1 MKLKFSKT
9 VAAIA
14 VAFSAGSA
22 SAAMQTLEGVAFDVT
37 YDDALLGLF
46 GTPTFINDTLFF
58 NPSEFVAS
66 SSGGFDLTNS
76 TLALTVTAND
86 GYVLN
91 GFGLVEEG
99 DYFYFDGGAVAVGGQ
114 LRVKT
119 LDPLVSTTTDA
130 LSIGSTAPTTMATF
144 GTTDWTADAYVGTA
158 NATTAFVTIENLL
171 LAQAAQDSLAFIEKK
186 GVQLNV
192 STAPVPEPETYAMML
207 AGLGM
212 LGFVARRRMDRM

>member
-1 MKLKFSKT
+1 MKLKLSKT

-14 VAFSAGSA
+14 IAFSAGSA
-22 SAAMQTLEGVAFDVT
+22 SAAMQTLEGVAFDVSF
-37 YDDALLGLF
+37 DDSLLGLF
-46 GTPTFINDTLFF
+46 GTPTFLNDTLFF

-66 SSGGFDLTNS
+66 SYGGFDLANS
-76 TLALTVTAND
+76 TLALTITAND

-91 GFGLVEEG
+91 GFSVIEEG
-99 DYFYFDGGAVAVGGQ
+99 DYFYFDDSAVAVGGQ

-119 LDPLVSTTTDA
+119 LDPVVSSATDA
-130 LSIGSTAPTTMATF
+130 FSIGATAPTTMANF
-144 GTTDWTADAYVGTA
+144 STTNWSAEAYVATADV
-158 NATTAFVTIENLL
+158 TTAFVTIENIL

-192 STAPVPEPETYAMML
+192 MATPVPEPETYGMML

-212 LGFVARRRMDRM
+212 LGFVARRRMSRM